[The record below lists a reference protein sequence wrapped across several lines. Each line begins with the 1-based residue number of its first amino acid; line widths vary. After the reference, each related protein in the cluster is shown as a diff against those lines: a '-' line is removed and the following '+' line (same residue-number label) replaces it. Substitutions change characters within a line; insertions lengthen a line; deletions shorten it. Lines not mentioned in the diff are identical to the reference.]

1 MRNQEWDIRPRDTEC
16 RQCQVSFTDQQ
27 AYVSR
32 LIFSK
37 DGYERSD
44 YCKACWVQQ
53 MKIDK
58 IVSVWNGIYKMP
70 PPKPEEPLKKETVE
84 SLLRRLIECHDEVHR
99 NVIFILIV
107 MLERRRILVERD
119 VQRSEDGNV
128 VRVYEHRETG
138 ETFVI
143 TDPMLRMDQIESVQE
158 EVMAMLSGRGPEE
171 TRNSERGT
179 RKTKIRAW
187 RTEDGG
193 RKTEDGG
200 RKTEDGRRMT
210 DETLVP

>member
-1 MRNQEWDIRPRDTEC
+1 MRNREWDIKPRGTVC
-16 RQCQVSFTDQQ
+16 LQCQVSFADQQ

-44 YCKACWVQQ
+44 YCKACWVQRTET
-53 MKIDK
+53 DK
-58 IVSVWNGIYKMP
+58 VVSVWNGVYKIP
-70 PPKPEEPLKKETVE
+70 PPKPEEPVKKETVE

-107 MLERRRILVERD
+107 MLERRRILVEKD
-119 VQRSEDGNV
+119 VQRNEDGTV

-143 TDPMLRMDQIESVQE
+143 TDPMLRMDQIKSVQE
-158 EVMAMLSGRGPEE
+158 EVVAMLSSQENGASVKRE
-171 TRNSERGT
+171 
-179 RKTKIRAW
+179 A
-187 RTEDGG
+187 
-193 RKTEDGG
+193 
-200 RKTEDGRRMT
+200 
-210 DETLVP
+210 